1 MSDHSASTLDRLI
14 YMANQI
20 AKYFAPQKSLVPV
33 EGVAHHL
40 AQFWDPSMRA
50 AIIEHVHAGGAGLD
64 PLALDAVKLLAA
76 YDFSRPGA
84 LGDAPAPYAADSA
97 DARRRGEA

>member
-1 MSDHSASTLDRLI
+1 LSDHSASTLDRLI

-20 AKYFAPQKSLVPV
+20 GKYFASQKSLIPA

-40 AQFWDPSMRA
+40 AQFWDPSMRS
-50 AIIEHVHAGGAGLD
+50 AIIAHLDAGGAGLD
-64 PLALDAVKLLAA
+64 PLSMDAVKLLAA

-97 DARRRGEA
+97 AARRRGEA